1 LLDEW
6 LNHMTTSFRPSYSEL
21 LARAQSHAAPVL
33 APAKPATAL
42 RSARDIVMDF
52 AVQDWLV
59 LSYFVCLGL
68 AVLSGAGPDRTV
80 CLQWIACDIAI
91 LLTGLVLLR
100 GNAIASPTW
109 SAGLY
114 RALLGGLV
122 AASFLQLR
130 KILPTAT
137 SRVLD
142 SQIASFDM
150 RVFHYEPALAWDRF
164 VNASTVEWFAFFYL
178 SYFVLVA
185 LHVLVVP
192 FLIKDARVLAELSLG
207 IMAVY
212 CVAHVTYMLVPGFGP
227 FVHFAGSFQHPLE
240 GGFWW
245 GCVQKTVSAGGA
257 FKDIFPSLHTGAPTF
272 LALFSFRHRRLAPF
286 RYTWPVMAFFASQ
299 IILAT
304 MFLRWHYLADIVAG
318 IALASTAL
326 FATARI
332 TRWERALKEVRAVRA
347 SALAA

>member
-1 LLDEW
+1 
-6 LNHMTTSFRPSYSEL
+6 MTTSLRPSSI
-21 LARAQSHAAPVL
+21 AFPRAVVL
-33 APAKPATAL
+33 
-42 RSARDIVMDF
+42 DF

-59 LSYFVCLGL
+59 LSYFVCLGV
-68 AVLSGAGPDRTV
+68 AVLCGSGPDRTA
-80 CLQWIACDIAI
+80 CLQWVTCDIAI
-91 LLTGLVLLR
+91 LLTGLLLLR
-100 GNAIASPTW
+100 GKAIPSPTW
-109 SAGLY
+109 TSGLY

-142 SQIASFDM
+142 GRIASFDM

-164 VNASTVEWFAFFYL
+164 VTVSTVEWFAFFYF
-178 SYFVLVA
+178 SYFFLVA

-207 IMAVY
+207 IMGVY

-227 FVHFAGSFQHPLE
+227 CVHFAREFQHPLV

-245 GCVQKTVSAGGA
+245 DCVQKTVNAGGA

-286 RYTWPVMAFFASQ
+286 RATWPVMAFFASQ
-299 IILAT
+299 IIIAT

-318 IALASTAL
+318 VALAGAAL
-326 FATARI
+326 FATVRI
-332 TRWERALKEVRAVRA
+332 TRWERALEEARRSCDGLPV
-347 SALAA
+347 